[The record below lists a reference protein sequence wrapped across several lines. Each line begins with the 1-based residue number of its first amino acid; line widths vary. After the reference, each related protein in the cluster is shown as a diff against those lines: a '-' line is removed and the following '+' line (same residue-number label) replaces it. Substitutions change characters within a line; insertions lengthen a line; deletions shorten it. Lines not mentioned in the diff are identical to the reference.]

1 MAAAADLL
9 EVGPLDPLAF
19 LVLEDD
25 RAPLVA
31 GLQAELN
38 DHAQLVVELR
48 LPDETPNPPLKSMSN
63 PEIFLVQTSPGR
75 VASAKRLGANGKI
88 EEKWQPTLAHAQSRN
103 VLAFMCVPRL
113 RPTFLG
119 AVREVGVLAQKGL
132 AQRRTS
138 DADPRPL
145 PALQAA
151 WRVHARVARPLGGRS
166 ARTRGPDDNGRGGT
180 GGAGARAGGAGS
192 GANRGF
198 GAIRFD
204 EAVSLVMGAAG
215 VAVMLHSAREVLLIS
230 DMQRWCRSEGQIV
243 RSKIEEAKG
252 GITSSAGKRC
262 NVDVTYSFPD
272 AQGQV
277 HIAHY
282 QAVVNSSEARG
293 LVEGQPCVV
302 LFDPSFPRG
311 HSTILQG
318 DEARAAMCQQCA
330 GVRAVFGAALVA
342 YASYVIL
349 W

>member
-1 MAAAADLL
+1 
-9 EVGPLDPLAF
+9 
-19 LVLEDD
+19 
-25 RAPLVA
+25 
-31 GLQAELN
+31 
-38 DHAQLVVELR
+38 
-48 LPDETPNPPLKSMSN
+48 
-63 PEIFLVQTSPGR
+63 
-75 VASAKRLGANGKI
+75 
-88 EEKWQPTLAHAQSRN
+88 
-103 VLAFMCVPRL
+103 
-113 RPTFLG
+113 
-119 AVREVGVLAQKGL
+119 
-132 AQRRTS
+132 
-138 DADPRPL
+138 
-145 PALQAA
+145 
-151 WRVHARVARPLGGRS
+151 VHARAARPMGGRS
-166 ARTRGPDDNGRGGT
+166 ASTRGPDDNRRGGT
-180 GGAGARAGGAGS
+180 GGEGGAGGAGARAGGAGS

-215 VAVMLHSAREVLLIS
+215 VAVILHSAREILLIS

-243 RSKIEEAKG
+243 WSKIEEAKG

-302 LFDPSFPRG
+302 LFDPSLPSG

-318 DEARAAMCQQCA
+318 DEARAGCQQCA
-330 GVRAVFGAALVA
+330 GVRAVFGAVLVA
-342 YASYVIL
+342 YASYVLL

>member
-1 MAAAADLL
+1 
-9 EVGPLDPLAF
+9 
-19 LVLEDD
+19 
-25 RAPLVA
+25 
-31 GLQAELN
+31 
-38 DHAQLVVELR
+38 
-48 LPDETPNPPLKSMSN
+48 MSN